1 MRIESVTFENL
12 NSLKGRWTVA
22 LNHPAYAATGIFAI
36 TGPTGAGKTT
46 VLDAV
51 SLALYGRTPRLST
64 LSKSENEIMTRGTGY
79 AAAEVTF
86 QTNGRRYRAQW
97 EQRRARMKP
106 DGQLQPAQVSLFE
119 FQPATATWLSVADK
133 VKTFTTK
140 IQAVTGMTFE
150 QFTRT
155 MLLAQGNF
163 AAFLKAETDDRAA
176 MLERITG
183 TEIYSRISEAAYE
196 RFAAEKEK
204 LGQLE
209 TQLAASGTLSAQD
222 RDATAALQKAKTE
235 EAAVLGKTLETLKA
249 QLALYTRAAEI
260 ETSLAKTRNDLTRAR
275 TDAERETPLKEKLIA
290 ARRTQPIADTA
301 ALVLSARQTAEKRRR
316 ETPVLTARRDAAQ
329 TALTSA
335 LTVLTQKTTCRDT
348 AQKTFEDLIAL
359 LPKVEDLD
367 QRTTELKGELN
378 RRTLERQ
385 TADAKVRQAAA
396 SLFKNRS
403 TLAAD
408 EAQKTRLTALQAEN
422 AADAKLTDELPAFT
436 AALTRWTAAATTADA
451 AQKKVQTARRK
462 LTLVQK
468 KLATLTPAADKL
480 TQEWQHAQTALATAQ
495 KTALDVSAGTTV
507 AALQTHA
514 TRLRRNETLFT
525 QLGETAETLA
535 AARERLAT
543 HRTRL
548 ESLNQDAERAQTL
561 KTDADRALEIS
572 LATQESLSRQIEAL
586 TETARL
592 ADWRNRL
599 TDGTPCPLCG
609 ALHHPYVEHRPDTDV
624 TGPGAQLTAEKKKY
638 KTLQK
643 AAKTADEKVA
653 AVTAELKTLTRQTTE
668 DAAALQKATAAFTE
682 KNAALSL
689 TTDTDFKS
697 LAAAAGQNAAA
708 VEKQLQA
715 SIAAEAAVTKAREA
729 CEALSQ
735 QRQTAEIA
743 LTAARTEEAS
753 LTADNETAASDLA
766 TARDGVCAAQTAFTT
781 LLQPFAADNTTPPT
795 DPEAADATVRSLT
808 DRARQ
813 YARRAEQL
821 TQISGRLAQTAEAV
835 KHLTAQETDL
845 KARLG
850 EAVTAETEARTALTA
865 KTDERRTL
873 FGERSPAAE
882 KATAEKTLA
891 TAKTAFLTAQQTVQT
906 AQQTVTAAEEAC
918 RRHAAETSDAEKALA
933 DAEPTWQA
941 ALARQGFATESDWQ
955 AARLAPDAVES
966 LEKTLQATAE
976 RLTQLA
982 AVETRLLSEQEKVA
996 AALKD
1001 VPPEADLKTRAADVT
1016 AARTEADQTVGR
1028 CAERLAQDDKLL
1040 AQNRELALKIERQR
1054 SVANLWTRLKD
1065 LIGSADGKRYREFVQ
1080 GLTFERLLGLANQS
1094 LVKLTDRYELT
1105 TEEKSPLTI
1114 NVIDHYRGGNVRSSK
1129 NLSGG
1134 ETFIVSLAL
1143 ALGLSRL
1150 AGRNVRV
1157 DSLFLDEGFGTL
1169 DEAALD
1175 SALSVLAS
1183 LKNEGKLI
1191 GIISHVGEI
1200 RERIPARIEVTP
1212 GTGGTSTLSG
1222 PGVSAG

>member
-97 EQRRARMKP
+97 EQRRARLKP

-119 FQPATATWLSVADK
+119 FQPETATWLSVADK

-209 TQLAASGTLSAQD
+209 TQLAASGTLSAED
-222 RDATAALQKAKTE
+222 RDATAARQKAKTE
-235 EAAVLGKTLETLKA
+235 EAAALGKTLETLKA

-260 ETSLAKTRNDLTRAR
+260 ETSLAKTRNDLTCAR
-275 TDAERETPLKEKLIA
+275 TDAERQTPLKEKLTA
-290 ARRTQPIADTA
+290 ARRAQPIADTA
-301 ALVLSARQTAEKRRR
+301 ALVLSARQTVEKRRR

-329 TALTSA
+329 TALTTA
-335 LTVLTQKTTCRDT
+335 LTVLTQKTTFRDA
-348 AQKTFEDLIAL
+348 AQKAYESLIAL

-367 QRTTELKGELN
+367 KRTTELKGELN

-385 TADAKVRQAAA
+385 TADAKVRQAA

-408 EAQKTRLTALQAEN
+408 ETQKTRLTALQAAH
-422 AADAKLTDELPAFT
+422 AADAKLADELPAFT
-436 AALTRWTAAATTADA
+436 AALTRWAAAATAADA
-451 AQKKVQTARRK
+451 AQKKVQTARCK
-462 LTLVQK
+462 LTRVQK

-507 AALQTHA
+507 AALQAEA

-548 ESLNQDAERAQTL
+548 ESLTQDAERAKTL

-572 LATQESLSRQIEAL
+572 LAAQESLTRQIEAL

-592 ADWRNRL
+592 ADWRDRL

-668 DAAALQKATAAFTE
+668 DAEALQKATAAFTE
-682 KNAALSL
+682 KTAALSL
-689 TTDTDFKS
+689 TTDADFKS
-697 LAAAAGQNAAA
+697 LTAAAGQNAAA
-708 VEKQLQA
+708 VEKQQQS

-743 LTAARTEEAS
+743 LAAARTEEAS
-753 LTADNETAASDLA
+753 LTTDNETAASDLA
-766 TARDGVCAAQTAFTT
+766 TARDGVCVAQTAFTT

-813 YARRAEQL
+813 YARRTEQL

-865 KTDERRTL
+865 KTDERRAL

-891 TAKTAFLTAQQTVQT
+891 TAKTAFLAAQQTVQT

-976 RLTQLA
+976 RLTQLT
-982 AVETRLLSEQEKVA
+982 AVETRLLSEQEKAA

-1040 AQNRELALKIERQR
+1040 TQNRELALKIERQR
-1054 SVANLWTRLKD
+1054 SVTNLWTRLKD

-1169 DEAALD
+1169 DETALD